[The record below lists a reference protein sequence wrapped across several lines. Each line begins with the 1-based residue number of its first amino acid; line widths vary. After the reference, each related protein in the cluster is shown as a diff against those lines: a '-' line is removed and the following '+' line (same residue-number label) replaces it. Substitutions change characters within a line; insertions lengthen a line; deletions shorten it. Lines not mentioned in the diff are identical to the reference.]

1 MLRHALIILF
11 VVLGGCAQLPI
22 RIGLFSISGNLV
34 NYSNQSCLLS
44 SIEDTRGF
52 RPLTRPRPVFG
63 VFEEPFRVTPSS
75 TQYKIEVTC
84 NGRII
89 HQRTV
94 TYPGTLGYGGVV
106 ELGVLI

>member
-1 MLRHALIILF
+1 MFRYAMIVLF
-11 VVLGGCAQLPI
+11 VVLGGCSQFPI
-22 RIGLFSISGNLV
+22 GIGLFSISGNLV
-34 NYSNQSCLLS
+34 NYSNQRCLLS
-44 SIEDTRGF
+44 AIEDTRRF
-52 RPLTRPRPVFG
+52 RTLTSPRSVFG

-84 NGRII
+84 NGRVI